1 MKFEG
6 YSEDEIE
13 QILDDIDKNGLKPY
27 YSYPD
32 SDIRNYFRS
41 GKKKDLDKYS
51 RKKPDGGPDDEPS
64 GGDGIGRR
72 VPDIAKDIIDSVTG
86 AID

>member
-13 QILDDIDKNGLKPY
+13 KILSDIDKNGLKNY
-27 YSYPD
+27 WEYAD

-41 GKKKDLDKYS
+41 GK
-51 RKKPDGGPDDEPS
+51 
-64 GGDGIGRR
+64 
-72 VPDIAKDIIDSVTG
+72 
-86 AID
+86 

>member
-13 QILDDIDKNGLKPY
+13 KILDDIDKEGLKPY
-27 YSYPD
+27 WNYPD
-32 SDIRNYFRS
+32 NDIRNYFRS
-41 GKKKDLDKYS
+41 GKKKDLDRYS
-51 RKKPDGGPDDEPS
+51 RKKPDGGGNEPDG

-86 AID
+86 AVN

>member
-13 QILDDIDKNGLKPY
+13 KILDDIDKEGLKPY

-32 SDIRNYFRS
+32 NDIRNYFRS

-51 RKKPDGGPDDEPS
+51 RKKPDGDPDPD
-64 GGDGIGRR
+64 GDGDGDGNKLTKRKIL
-72 VPDIAKDIIDSVTG
+72 KDIVDTIKDSM
-86 AID
+86 